1 MKKIIAGILAS
12 FISFAAPAQEGPRTY
27 WTLGGSLLTFDDGF
41 DTINPIQVFGR
52 LGYDFN
58 AYVGIG
64 AELGFS
70 LIEDELSGIDY
81 SVTTTF
87 FYLKGSIPVGD
98 NSKLYAMIGP
108 SNVELTASFGGFSAS
123 IDDDDTG
130 IGFGFEK
137 TLASDSVISV
147 DYIAYYDD
155 FGLDVSAINL
165 GFVNY
170 F

>member
-1 MKKIIAGILAS
+1 MKKIIAGVLAS
-12 FISFAAPAQEGPRTY
+12 LISFAATAQESPRTY

-58 AYVGIG
+58 ANIGIG

-70 LIEDELSGIDY
+70 LIEDEVFGVDFD
-81 SVTTTF
+81 VTTTF
-87 FYLKGSIPVGD
+87 FYVKGSIPIGD
-98 NSKLYAMIGP
+98 DAKFYAMIGP
-108 SNVELTASFGGFSAS
+108 TNVELTGSAGGFSAS

-130 IGFGFEK
+130 IGFGYEK
-137 TLASDSVISV
+137 ALGTSSFSV
-147 DYIAYYDD
+147 DYIIYNDNS
-155 FGLDVSAINL
+155 GIDVNAINL
-165 GFVNY
+165 GYVNY